1 MKRFLAICLLV
12 FAAAAVCRAQDISPN
27 MTVKDLS
34 GNPVLMKDV
43 LKDDVV
49 VVSFWATWCKPCQ
62 NELDALAEI
71 EDTWADRLRVVA
83 ISIDDARSV
92 ARVRSTVK
100 AKMWPYEVY
109 TDENSELAKSLN
121 ISSIPFVMIV
131 DDGKTVYSH
140 TGYTPGS
147 ERLLVEKA
155 LSFIKRSAIPEGLSS
170 IPAVSRYLLLPIL
183 SIVLLTRG
191 SEMSPQ
197 NAIRALVT
205 SVLTAKPKRMICI
218 TGITI
223 TIRTVLISLNMCRN
237 SFLTEAQNS
246 FIVIPPFPPFRPLS

>member
-1 MKRFLAICLLV
+1 MILAVFGSDPSPMIFMHAFPEDINLL
-12 FAAAAVCRAQDISPN
+12 P
-27 MTVKDLS
+27 
-34 GNPVLMKDV
+34 
-43 LKDDVV
+43 
-49 VVSFWATWCKPCQ
+49 
-62 NELDALAEI
+62 
-71 EDTWADRLRVVA
+71 
-83 ISIDDARSV
+83 
-92 ARVRSTVK
+92 
-100 AKMWPYEVY
+100 
-109 TDENSELAKSLN
+109 KSL
-121 ISSIPFVMIV
+121 S
-131 DDGKTVYSH
+131 KH
-140 TGYTPGS
+140 TAAS
-147 ERLLVEKA
+147 A
-155 LSFIKRSAIPEGLSS
+155 LSFIKRSAIPEGVSS

>member
-12 FAAAAVCRAQDISPN
+12 FAAAVCRAQDISPN

-71 EDTWADRLRVVA
+71 EDSWADRLRVVA

-131 DDGKTVYSH
+131 ADGKTVYSH

-155 LSFIKRSAIPEGLSS
+155 LSFIK
-170 IPAVSRYLLLPIL
+170 
-183 SIVLLTRG
+183 
-191 SEMSPQ
+191 
-197 NAIRALVT
+197 
-205 SVLTAKPKRMICI
+205 K
-218 TGITI
+218 
-223 TIRTVLISLNMCRN
+223 
-237 SFLTEAQNS
+237 
-246 FIVIPPFPPFRPLS
+246 